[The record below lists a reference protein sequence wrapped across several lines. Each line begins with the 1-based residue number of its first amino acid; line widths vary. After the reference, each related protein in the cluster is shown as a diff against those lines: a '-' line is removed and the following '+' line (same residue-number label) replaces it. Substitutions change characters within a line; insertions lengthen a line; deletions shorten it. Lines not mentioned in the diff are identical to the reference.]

1 MFSSVQSLNHVWLLL
16 PHGLQQ
22 ARLPCPSPIPGVY
35 WNSCPLSQWC
45 HPTIPSSVIPFSSC
59 LQSFSAPGSF
69 QMSQFFK
76 SSGQNTGVSA
86 SASALPMNI
95 KDWFPLGLTDLILLL
110 SKGLSSVFT
119 LFKHWIGQNVLLGFS
134 VKRYEKCKWIFLP
147 NQYFS
152 NLSKSDLIFWPKDLE
167 EKLFFILKV

>member
-1 MFSSVQSLNHVWLLL
+1 MCICCSLFSHSVVW
-16 PHGLQQ
+16 PHGLHH
-22 ARLPCPSPIPGVY
+22 ARLPCSSLSPGACA
-35 WNSCPLSQWC
+35 NSCPLSQWC
-45 HPTIPSSVIPFSSC
+45 HQTISFSVIPFSFC
-59 LQSFSAPGSF
+59 PQSFPTAGSF
-69 QMSQFFK
+69 PMSQLFALGDQ
-76 SSGQNTGVSA
+76 SIGASA
-86 SASALPMNI
+86 SASFLPMNI